1 MADLPTNIP
10 ESLKSLAEDF
20 EFVDR
25 SERAELLIEA
35 ADRFK
40 EVPPEIATRPF
51 PRENHVE
58 RCESDAYVWAEDQPD
73 GTLKY
78 HFAVENPQGLSAR
91 AWAVILDEHLSGAPL
106 EQVAAF
112 PCDVVFT
119 FFGKDLSMGKGQ
131 GLMGMAD
138 VVSTYAR
145 QRLKARNAAVPAAKC

>member
-1 MADLPTNIP
+1 MAETPENIP
-10 ESLKSLAEDF
+10 DSLKLLAEDF
-20 EFVDR
+20 QFVDR
-25 SERAELLIEA
+25 SERADLLIEA

-40 EVPPEIATRPF
+40 EVPAEIATRPF

-58 RCESDAYVWAEDQPD
+58 RCESDAYVWAEDNPD
-73 GTLKY
+73 GTIKY
-78 HFAVENPQGLSAR
+78 HFAVENPQGLSAK

-131 GLMGMAD
+131 GLMAMGDA
-138 VVSTYAR
+138 VSAYAR
-145 QRLKARNAAVPAAKC
+145 QRLRARNAAVPTPAS